1 MSFKKVI
8 VIVFSAILHHREDV
22 NTYSPVPQ
30 RTLGINNTRIER
42 IDPDISGRTKRNTKV
57 NFQKSEVCKTGILT
71 NKKEPLLPE
80 REL

>member
-8 VIVFSAILHHREDV
+8 EIVFSAILHHREDV

-42 IDPDISGRTKRNTKV
+42 IDPDISGRTKKKHKSS
-57 NFQKSEVCKTGILT
+57 FSEV
-71 NKKEPLLPE
+71 
-80 REL
+80 